1 MGGDM
6 RNCPAVKDEPR
17 ASCRQGVRMK
27 LLVPKRRHID
37 LLTSHEL
44 VKIAKLS
51 TETRGCMIQR
61 KQRNAVADR
70 LERTKFVMEKR
81 VILGLPEDVSG

>member
-1 MGGDM
+1 
-6 RNCPAVKDEPR
+6 
-17 ASCRQGVRMK
+17 MK

-51 TETRGCMIQR
+51 TETRGCMTQR
-61 KQRNAVADR
+61 KQRNASGDR
-70 LERTKFVMEKR
+70 LERTKFVLEKR
-81 VILGLPEDVSG
+81 IFLGLPEDVSG